1 MRFAAIVVGM
11 AILWPDAALARPRP
25 HPTPP
30 PVPSTATPPISL
42 LTYQPREHDFSVGF
56 PGAPTASFKLL
67 MDGRERLYM
76 DNEGD
81 HLFMVTVTDFLFG
94 AKSDQDA
101 YDRRLRRFAENAGA
115 TLVSSQRLTWGAEQ
129 GCEGIFTTPQGNL
142 VLVRMAVHRKRL
154 YQAVFWG
161 QGGAGGGDAPDGRKF
176 MDSFRLTDK

>member
-1 MRFAAIVVGM
+1 MRFAAIIVGI
-11 AILWPDAALARPRP
+11 AIILPDAALARSRP

-30 PVPSTATPPISL
+30 AAPPAASSPLIL
-42 LTYQPREHDFSVGF
+42 YLPREHDFSVGF
-56 PGAPTASFKLL
+56 PGSPTTSFKLL

-76 DNEGD
+76 DNEGE

-101 YDRRLRRFAENAGA
+101 YDRRLRRFGENAGA
-115 TLVSSQRLTWGAEQ
+115 TLVSSQRLIWGGEQ

-142 VLVRMAVHRKRL
+142 VLVRMVVHDKRL

-161 QGGAGGGDAPDGRKF
+161 QGGAGGGDAPEGRKF